1 MVPMQIA
8 ATTPRLISLFGGS
21 FLASTPGSFLASV
34 EAPTQKPHLSR
45 RSSVSSIGQ
54 GRDDDK
60 LAQDAEPEHR
70 VLKPAS
76 IG

>member
-1 MVPMQIA
+1 
-8 ATTPRLISLFGGS
+8 
-21 FLASTPGSFLASV
+21 
-34 EAPTQKPHLSR
+34 
-45 RSSVSSIGQ
+45 VSSIGW